1 MSLQCQTQLQRST
14 ITLKGSA
21 QTVTQYFEY
30 AVQSILYQRGVYPSE
45 DFKQK
50 KEYGIMLWVSND
62 ESLNKY
68 LSTVLSQTKAWLETG
83 NLRQLVLVIT
93 DVNTSE
99 VLERWTFDIETNQ
112 EVVAGGKPPE
122 KAESEI
128 KGEIAGI
135 LRQICASVSF
145 LPLLDT
151 RCSIDILVYTDH
163 IDEIPAEWEDSDAR
177 NIKNAEIVSLRAFST
192 KVHNVK
198 TMVAYKAEDML

>member
-1 MSLQCQTQLQRST
+1 MQCQAQLQRST

-21 QTVTQYFEY
+21 QIVTQYFEY

-68 LSTVLSQTKAWLETG
+68 LSTILSQTKAWLETG
-83 NLRQLVLVIT
+83 KLRQLVLVIT

-151 RCSIDILVYTDH
+151 RCSIDILVYTDN
-163 IDEIPAEWEDSDAR
+163 IDEVPTEWEDSDAR
-177 NIKNAEIVSLRAFST
+177 NIKNAEVVNLRAFST

-198 TMVAYKAEDML
+198 TMVAYKSEDML

>member
-1 MSLQCQTQLQRST
+1 MSMQCQAQLQRST

-21 QTVTQYFEY
+21 QIVSQYFEY

-62 ESLNKY
+62 DSLNKY
-68 LSTVLSQTKAWLETG
+68 LSTVLSQTKAWLESG
-83 NLRQLVLVIT
+83 KLRQLVLVIT
-93 DVNTSE
+93 DANTSE
-99 VLERWTFDIETNQ
+99 VLERWTFDVETNQ
-112 EVVAGGKPPE
+112 EVLAGGKAPE
-122 KAESEI
+122 KADSEI

-151 RCSIDILVYTDH
+151 RCSIDILVYTDNV
-163 IDEIPAEWEDSDAR
+163 DEVPAEWEDSDAR
-177 NIKNAEIVSLRAFST
+177 NIKNAEVVSLRAFST

-198 TMVAYKAEDML
+198 TMVAYKAEDVL